1 MGLRVSPT
9 NRKQKVKL
17 TGTSER
23 YIRGWLANQTADE
36 YLTYDSSSQG
46 YPLTPSFPYSK
57 LTQKEGIL

>member
-1 MGLRVSPT
+1 MGLKVSPT
-9 NRKQKVKL
+9 NRKQKEKL

-23 YIRGWLANQTADE
+23 YRGWLANQTVDE

-57 LTQKEGIL
+57 LTQKEGNL